1 MSAAAIARSK
11 LPTMISDPV
20 LVSLVQIAPR

>member
-11 LPTMISDPV
+11 LPTMISDLV
-20 LVSLVQIAPR
+20 LLSLVQIAPR